1 MNELIADKNV
11 SSGDITQSLPEQLL
25 DEQRWVYLRKRYGMT
40 VREMQ
45 VARLVCCG
53 MGNNHIAEELEI
65 KHATVKTHI
74 RNLYRKL
81 WVHNKISMLLKFIED
96 INVVIVTAPQT
107 QEYASSDIAQSNAQ
121 TVTVTN

>member
-1 MNELIADKNV
+1 MNELIADNDV
-11 SSGDITQSLPEQLL
+11 SSAKITQSLPKQLL
-25 DEQRWVYLRKRYGMT
+25 DDRKWVYLRKRYGMT
-40 VREMQ
+40 AREMQ

-53 MGNNHIAEELEI
+53 LGNDYIAAELEI

-96 INVVIVTAPQT
+96 INAVIVTTPPT
-107 QEYASSDIAQSNAQ
+107 QEYASYGTKESATQ
-121 TVTVTN
+121 TVAVSN

>member
-1 MNELIADKNV
+1 MNELIADNDV
-11 SSGDITQSLPEQLL
+11 SSADIMQSLPKQLI
-25 DEQRWVYLRKRYGMT
+25 DEQRWIYLRKRYGMT
-40 VREMQ
+40 AREIQ

-53 MGNNHIAEELEI
+53 FGNDHIAAKLEI

-96 INVVIVTAPQT
+96 INAAIVTTPPT
-107 QEYASSDIAQSNAQ
+107 QEYPSSDTAESTAQ